1 MRSSFQSIGWTMPGR
16 DFAGSARGNR
26 HVPRTARRH
35 RDERYRN
42 KRRDNAFHPGSFGA
56 GVALGIAFTLAGALL
71 PQWWRAGSVQTA
83 VPEPPPGDSAPATR
97 FEFFERLP
105 NDRVATQTASAPA
118 QTSPPPPTGK
128 GDFLLQAG
136 SFTNAADAERLST
149 TLRSQGLHTDTAT
162 VTLSNGLIRHRVI
175 VGPFAS
181 STETQRALTRLRE
194 QDIEALVLA
203 RPAAG

>member
-1 MRSSFQSIGWTMPGR
+1 MPGR
-16 DFAGSARGNR
+16 DFAGSARRNNTR
-26 HVPRTARRH
+26 RVAHAARR
-35 RDERYRN
+35 
-42 KRRDNAFHPGSFGA
+42 RRDSAFHPGSFGA

-71 PQWWRAGSVQTA
+71 PQWWRDGAAKAPPVQ
-83 VPEPPPGDSAPATR
+83 PPPGESVPATR
-97 FEFFERLP
+97 FEFFDRLP
-105 NDRVATQTASAPA
+105 NDRVSAPTQA
-118 QTSPPPPTGK
+118 PAKQDAVIPPPPSRK

-136 SFTNAADAERLST
+136 SFTNAVDAERLSA
-149 TLRSQGLHTDTAT
+149 TLQAQGLHTDTAT
-162 VTLSNGLIRHRVI
+162 VTLSNGAIRHRVI